1 MSNFDNL
8 KQNIQWMKEN
18 LSDFQKTLE
27 ILESNL
33 SDENK
38 CKQMCVHLWSM
49 DTAERDHL
57 IGIIES
63 DTNPETLV
71 TLTGFGLSPDEMY
84 QRGLQ
89 YTEDNK
95 VIQLNQ
101 NNT

>member
-1 MSNFDNL
+1 MSNFDKL
-8 KQNIQWMKEN
+8 KQNIRWMKQDLDDFEN
-18 LSDFQKTLE
+18 ALE
-27 ILESNL
+27 ILESDL
-33 SDENK
+33 SDEDK
-38 CKQMCVHLWSM
+38 CDKISNHLWSM

-63 DTNPETLV
+63 DTDPETLV

-84 QRGLQ
+84 QRGLE
-89 YTEDNK
+89 YTEDGK